1 MKTICEQA
9 ALYFY
14 GELNEKQ
21 MQAFKNHLAGCT
33 ACQKE
38 LAFLEKVQA
47 ALVPP
52 AAPQAAVEAVLRKP
66 KMVSFWKRFY
76 KPVLAVVLLVGLSVW
91 GFWEYA
97 PVRTAEE
104 NNADWLA
111 YVSDEI
117 DTEYYNFVADFES
130 FENDF

>member
-1 MKTICEQA
+1 MKKICEQA

-14 GELNEKQ
+14 GELNEQQ
-21 MQAFKNHLAGCT
+21 MRTFKEHLSGCS

-38 LAFLEKVQA
+38 LAFLEQMQA

-52 AAPQAAVEAVLRKP
+52 AVPQNVVEAVLRKP
-66 KMVSFWKRFY
+66 QAVSFWKRFY
-76 KPVLAVVLLVGLSVW
+76 KPILAAVLLVGLSVW
-91 GFWEYA
+91 GFWGTMSV
-97 PVRTAEE
+97 PTAEQS
-104 NNADWLA
+104 NQDWLA
-111 YVSDEI
+111 YVSDDM